1 MSEKNI
7 PMIATTQPIA
17 KYVHTFFIQ
26 SHSFIK
32 FRFVCPLKSKSFT
45 PRRKRLMPD
54 AALEALML

>member
-1 MSEKNI
+1 
-7 PMIATTQPIA
+7 MIATTQPIA

-32 FRFVCPLKSKSFT
+32 FQFVCPLKSEPFT

-54 AALEALML
+54 AVLEARIL